1 MTTHPTRRTVLTV
14 AAFGAVASI
23 AGCAST
29 SAGASGHG
37 ATAAPRPSGRRID
50 ATAAFTALEQEFDAR
65 LGVQAVET
73 GTGDTVQHRPDERF
87 AFASTVK
94 ALAAA
99 AVLQT
104 HSIEALDV
112 VIHYT
117 ADDLVAYSP
126 ITEQH
131 VDTGM
136 PLREIATAAVQ
147 HSDNTAGNLLFAQ
160 LGGPAELT
168 AILRGVGDDTISV
181 DRIEPD
187 LNEATPGDP
196 RDTSTPRAL
205 TATLSRYVL
214 GDALA
219 QQQRALLNDWLR
231 GEHNRRRTHQS
242 SSPRGMDRRRQDRRS
257 LVRHEERHRDPVAAR
272 ERTTVGTGRALDP
285 LQPIGAGRLIR
296 RRTHRPRG
304 CRRPRRAR
312 GALTGSTDRRRRRA
326 TR

>member
-231 GEHNRRRTHQS
+231 GNTTGGALIRAAAPGGWTVGDKTGAASYGTRNDIAILWPPAS
-242 SSPRGMDRRRQDRRS
+242 GRRS
-257 LVRHEERHRDPVAAR
+257 APVALSILSSRSAQDASYDDALIAR
-272 ERTTVGTGRALDP
+272 AAAVALD
-285 LQPIGAGRLIR
+285 
-296 RRTHRPRG
+296 
-304 CRRPRRAR
+304 
-312 GALTGSTDRRRRRA
+312 ALGVH
-326 TR
+326 